1 MKANLFCFIIFLL
14 RRKKLKEMALS
25 KKQIDVIN
33 RAQLKKMLIYFCK
46 NEHNFYTAYCDAC
59 LHDDFEYC
67 VKIMDQVAEEYGIE
81 EVLADAEVSGQISYL
96 AKKLKSKIPA

>member
-1 MKANLFCFIIFLL
+1 MFYNIFII
-14 RRKKLKEMALS
+14 RKEAEKMALS
-25 KKQIDVIN
+25 KKQIDAIN

-67 VKIMDQVAEEYGIE
+67 IKIMDQVAEEYGIE

>member
-1 MKANLFCFIIFLL
+1 MFYNNFIT
-14 RRKKLKEMALS
+14 KKEAEEMALS
-25 KKQIDVIN
+25 KKQIDAIN

-67 VKIMDQVAEEYGIE
+67 IRIMDQVAEEYGIE
-81 EVLADAEVSGQISYL
+81 EVLADAEVSGQISLL